1 MNPIDDERLNL
12 DAVHNAKRVVKSF
25 YIKKNAQCNSFLA
38 DLDRMNAER
47 PNILE
52 LKKYFINNSKP
63 IVPMQKDA
71 FRSANLDTVEILKEV
86 NMNTTLARI

>member
-1 MNPIDDERLNL
+1 
-12 DAVHNAKRVVKSF
+12 
-25 YIKKNAQCNSFLA
+25 
-38 DLDRMNAER
+38 MNAER